1 MTENGNGVN
10 HANVKQY
17 GDLMKIIGSILL
29 IAYESILSLRFL
41 GHQFI
46 DSLNSRRV
54 NAWSKSMQL
63 L

>member
-10 HANVKQY
+10 HANVKEY
-17 GDLMKIIGSILL
+17 GDLMKIIGSMLL
-29 IAYESILSLRFL
+29 IAYESILSLWFL

-54 NAWSKSMQL
+54 NA
-63 L
+63 